1 MRVIADMRQPAHFGA
16 QCVSHSERFF
26 TAVIFSTPLAAAY
39 RAYQSPTRTSPAR
52 GSRTSPCPNRA
63 SCPVAHVLT
72 TDFSLSVQVCLRP
85 SGPRTV
91 ACHFPDGSL
100 RI

>member
-1 MRVIADMRQPAHFGA
+1 MADADPD
-16 QCVSHSERFF
+16 V
-26 TAVIFSTPLAAAY
+26 
-39 RAYQSPTRTSPAR
+39 TRPGVADVALL
-52 GSRTSPCPNRA
+52 GIA
-63 SCPVAHVLT
+63 SCPVAHVRT
-72 TDFSLSVQVCLRP
+72 TDFSGSVFVCLRP